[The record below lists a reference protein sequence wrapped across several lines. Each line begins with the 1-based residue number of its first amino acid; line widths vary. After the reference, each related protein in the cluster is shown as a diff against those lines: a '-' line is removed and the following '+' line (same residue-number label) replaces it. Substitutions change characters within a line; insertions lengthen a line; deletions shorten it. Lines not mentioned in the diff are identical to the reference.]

1 LEAVCAIEHVIDK
14 EDPTNDKITK
24 AYPIAGELKG
34 EKGKDLDAKWERLK
48 TGDDGREG
56 VRLEMKG
63 GFKTDADG
71 ESKKYQKAV
80 IKFICDKTRNGDEY
94 NWVPEDKYDDGKE
107 KREGKEEETDPEEDD
122 KDPSLTYKD
131 YNIDDDVDVLRLEW
145 RTRYAC
151 EDYKQQKDAERRAHW
166 GFFTWFIIMYV
177 APLPNFCQLP
187 NASTDEYLTV
197 PSYQPPRTSSSAHG
211 STTID
216 TAPAA
221 GTSFLTVMRS
231 EMFHT

>member
-1 LEAVCAIEHVIDK
+1 LEAVCAIEHAIDK
-14 EDPTNDKITK
+14 EDPTKDIVQ

-34 EKGKDLDAKWERLK
+34 ERGKDMDAKWERLK

-56 VRLEMKG
+56 VRVEMNG
-63 GFKTDADG
+63 GFRTDAEDN
-71 ESKKYQKAV
+71 KKYQKAI
-80 IKFICDKTRNGDEY
+80 IKFICDRTRVGDEY
-94 NWVPEDKYDDGKE
+94 LWDPEDKYVDGKE
-107 KREGKEEETDPEEDD
+107 KREEKEEETDPEEDD
-122 KDPSLTYKD
+122 KKPSLSYIGYNTKD
-131 YNIDDDVDVLRLEW
+131 ENVDVLRLEW
-145 RTRYAC
+145 RTKYAC

-177 APLPNFCQLP
+177 TPLPNFCQLS

-197 PSYQPPRTSSSAHG
+197 PSCQPQRTSSSAHG

-231 EMFHT
+231 EMSHT